1 MWGTAGVHFCTSV
14 VSDLRNDMLQAV
26 ASNLLYTDNSCIL
39 YQHMDVVQMEKR
51 LNKDFQNLEWFV
63 DNKLSIHFGDDKTKS
78 LLFTSK
84 RKARN
89 IRQLNI
95 KYKDK
100 YKIPSGSQWH

>member
-1 MWGTAGVHFCTSV
+1 
-14 VSDLRNDMLQAV
+14 
-26 ASNLLYTDNSCIL
+26 
-39 YQHMDVVQMEKR
+39 MDVAQMEKR